1 VADASSPIRHGVRY
15 DRQCDGRGTRKR
27 SQIRDVDEAELACR
41 LLQAKEHFRLGNDLA
56 PCHRLGVRKRTGF
69 HGPQSVACTKPFG
82 TTDGR
87 ITAAGVNPVEI
98 SVRVGERVTFIN
110 EDVQSHDVA
119 GGPDIAHP
127 DCREID
133 AVGFLVTGQSRQTA
147 PLPDARVCDSHDHSN
162 HAPIFNGR
170 IIIR

>member
-1 VADASSPIRHGVRY
+1 MSAPRENAGEYAMMVA
-15 DRQCDGRGTRKR
+15 R
-27 SQIRDVDEAELACR
+27 SARAGYC
-41 LLQAKEHFRLGNDLA
+41 
-56 PCHRLGVRKRTGF
+56 VRKALSGLVTIAIGVAAAACGSGSTSPTSPNTPPAP
-69 HGPQSVACTKPFG
+69 GPSGPPTV
-82 TTDGR
+82 R
-87 ITAAGVNPVEI
+87 ITAAGVAPVEI
-98 SVRVGERVTFIN
+98 TVRVGDRVTFMN
-110 EDVQSHDVA
+110 EDGQPHDVA

-147 PLPDARVCDSHDHSN
+147 PLPDARICDYHDHSN

>member
-1 VADASSPIRHGVRY
+1 MRAARRIPGEYTSSLMPSPRIDYYGRKFLSALVTMGLAFAASACGSGSASP
-15 DRQCDGRGTRKR
+15 T
-27 SQIRDVDEAELACR
+27 SP
-41 LLQAKEHFRLGNDLA
+41 NPSPA
-56 PCHRLGVRKRTGF
+56 PAPS
-69 HGPQSVACTKPFG
+69 GPPIV
-82 TTDGR
+82 R

-98 SVRVGERVTFIN
+98 TVRVGERVMFIN
-110 EDVQSHDVA
+110 DDAQPHDVA

-147 PLPDARVCDSHDHSN
+147 PLPEARTCDYHDHSN

>member
-1 VADASSPIRHGVRY
+1 MSEWREKAAENERSDRRGARSGYLRRKAFSAVVTIAMVAGAAGACGSESGSPTGASPSPTPGA
-15 DRQCDGRGTRKR
+15 
-27 SQIRDVDEAELACR
+27 S
-41 LLQAKEHFRLGNDLA
+41 
-56 PCHRLGVRKRTGF
+56 
-69 HGPQSVACTKPFG
+69 GPPTV
-82 TTDGR
+82 R

-98 SVRVGERVTFIN
+98 SVRVGDRVTFIN
-110 EDVQSHDVA
+110 EDVQPHDVA

-147 PLPDARVCDSHDHSN
+147 PLPDARVCDYHDHSN

>member
-1 VADASSPIRHGVRY
+1 MS
-15 DRQCDGRGTRKR
+15 QCGENAAEYARSARRAARGGYYRR
-27 SQIRDVDEAELACR
+27 
-41 LLQAKEHFRLGNDLA
+41 
-56 PCHRLGVRKRTGF
+56 
-69 HGPQSVACTKPFG
+69 KPFSALVTIALVVG
-82 TTDGR
+82 ASGACGSGSGSSMGANPSPLASPSGPPTVR
-87 ITAAGVNPVEI
+87 ITPGGVNPVEI
-98 SVRVGERVTFIN
+98 TVRVGDRVTFIN
-110 EDVQSHDVA
+110 EDVQPHDVA

-147 PLPDARVCDSHDHSN
+147 PLPDARICDYHDHSN

>member
-1 VADASSPIRHGVRY
+1 MSGSREIACEYDTRGVPRTWTGYCGRKLFSGLVTIALVAAAAACGSGSASPSPTGPTPSPTPSPAGPPTVRI
-15 DRQCDGRGTRKR
+15 
-27 SQIRDVDEAELACR
+27 S
-41 LLQAKEHFRLGNDLA
+41 
-56 PCHRLGVRKRTGF
+56 
-69 HGPQSVACTKPFG
+69 
-82 TTDGR
+82 
-87 ITAAGVNPVEI
+87 AAGLNPIEI
-98 SVRVGERVTFIN
+98 TIRVGDRVTFIN
-110 EDVQSHDVA
+110 DDAQPHDVA

-147 PLPDARVCDSHDHSN
+147 PLPEARTCDYHDHSN

>member
-1 VADASSPIRHGVRY
+1 MSEWREKAAENERSDRHGAR
-15 DRQCDGRGTRKR
+15 DGYSRRKAF
-27 SQIRDVDEAELACR
+27 SAMVTIGLVAAAAGACGS
-41 LLQAKEHFRLGNDLA
+41 ESGSS
-56 PCHRLGVRKRTGF
+56 TGASPSPTP
-69 HGPQSVACTKPFG
+69 GPSGPPLV
-82 TTDGR
+82 R

-98 SVRVGERVTFIN
+98 SVRVGDRVTFTN
-110 EDVQSHDVA
+110 QDAQPHDVA

-147 PLPDARVCDSHDHSN
+147 PLPDARVCDYHDHSN